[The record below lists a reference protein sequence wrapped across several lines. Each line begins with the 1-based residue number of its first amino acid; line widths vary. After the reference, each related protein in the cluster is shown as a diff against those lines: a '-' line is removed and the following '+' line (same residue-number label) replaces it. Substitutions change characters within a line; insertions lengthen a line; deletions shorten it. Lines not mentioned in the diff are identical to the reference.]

1 MTMSEPSAAVEAVRA
16 VAPCTVGETPAEYTP
31 AERFMRRLLFI
42 REPSGDEQ
50 QAQRL
55 FSASILVS
63 ATRCLLAYVVF
74 PIFAPALY
82 AATNWGPAIGLTV
95 GVVALV
101 FDIASI
107 RRFWASNHRMRWH
120 MTVIYTCVIALVI
133 GLLAN
138 DINRL
143 FG

>member
-1 MTMSEPSAAVEAVRA
+1 
-16 VAPCTVGETPAEYTP
+16 
-31 AERFMRRLLFI
+31 MRKVLFI
-42 REPSGDEQ
+42 RDKSTNESEG
-50 QAQRL
+50 QRL

-74 PIFAPALY
+74 PLFAPALY
-82 AATNWGPAIGLTV
+82 AASSWGPAIGLTV

-107 RRFWASNHRMRWH
+107 RRFWASNHRLRWH
-120 MTVIYTCVIALVI
+120 MTVIYVCVIGLVI

-138 DINRL
+138 DITRL
-143 FG
+143 LQ